1 MKVFGFLESKPCRQ
15 AFSAVVLYLTKK
27 FKLLEKTLFVAFVVK
42 LVKKYWA
49 HIECRVNTDITI
61 LTDSPSIM

>member
-42 LVKKYWA
+42 LVKSLSSN
-49 HIECRVNTDITI
+49 IGLTLRVGSTQRIQF
-61 LTDSPSIM
+61 